1 MGPPANNGIQSSVS
15 LFVIL
20 GHIKKGR
27 ESNVARER
35 ERDSSSSRF
44 SGLCRSVSVAEW
56 TVPVFVPVPVSRCQP
71 EARRHC
77 FRMERRRSG
86 LLPLSLSLPTSL
98 PSRGRGAGREQEAR
112 LHTVLVT
119 PTCIGDTLGQQAAG
133 NTHTHTHVHLLL
145 FSRGIPGFLVN
156 TAQVNRLPVWHTE
169 IRGGRLYVLNSS
181 LLNSNVLWF
190 GQLLNIWC
198 CSLADFLIYSTSYE
212 VQIDTEQR

>member
-86 LLPLSLSLPTSL
+86 LLPLSLSPDLAAQQREGSWE
-98 PSRGRGAGREQEAR
+98 RAGGQAPHSAGHTYMYRRYAR
-112 LHTVLVT
+112 TTGCWEH
-119 PTCIGDTLGQQAAG
+119 
-133 NTHTHTHVHLLL
+133 THTHTRPPFVVQQGDSR
-145 FSRGIPGFLVN
+145 FSRKHRAGKQTP
-156 TAQVNRLPVWHTE
+156 
-169 IRGGRLYVLNSS
+169 
-181 LLNSNVLWF
+181 
-190 GQLLNIWC
+190 C
-198 CSLADFLIYSTSYE
+198 LAHRD
-212 VQIDTEQR
+212 